1 MQVQE
6 KMPVLREPAKRR
18 RGGKKLLTVLFL
30 LFVVILGVLF
40 FNSSISKVATVTVEG
55 QHYLNPDAIRN
66 AAVIAAGDSFFGT
79 SAGTIE
85 ARVRTLK
92 PIENVKVTKSF
103 PGSVTIHVQEFK
115 TVAYTLSKSGEL
127 TAILANGTG
136 IAAGSDMV
144 VDKPILSG
152 WKPDD
157 PVLAQLCKILATI
170 PEDSIADFS
179 EIKPEPSPSYKD
191 RIKIYTRTR
200 FEVITAVSLLPEKI
214 PTLNAVIEI
223 QPPGLVTMLLADKY
237 APFTPEVAENQGISQ
252 KETTQ

>member
-1 MQVQE
+1 MQE
-6 KMPVLREPAKRR
+6 KMPVLREPVKRR
-18 RGGKKLLTVLFL
+18 RSGKKLLAVLFL

-40 FNSSISKVATVTVEG
+40 FNSSISKVATVTIEG
-55 QHYLNPDAIRN
+55 QHYLNAAEIRKV
-66 AAVIAAGDSFFGT
+66 AGIAAGDSFFGT
-79 SAGTIE
+79 SAGKLE
-85 ARVRTLK
+85 ARVHTIK
-92 PIENVKVTKSF
+92 AIENVKVTKSF
-103 PGSVTIHVQEFK
+103 PGSITIHVQEFE
-115 TVAYTLSKSGEL
+115 TVAYTLSKNGEI

-136 IAAGSDMV
+136 IAAGSEMI

-152 WKPDD
+152 WKADD
-157 PVLAQLCKILATI
+157 PILAELCKTLSTI

-223 QPPGLVTMLLADKY
+223 QPPGLITMLLADKY
-237 APFTPEVAENQGISQ
+237 ASFTPEVADNQGISQ